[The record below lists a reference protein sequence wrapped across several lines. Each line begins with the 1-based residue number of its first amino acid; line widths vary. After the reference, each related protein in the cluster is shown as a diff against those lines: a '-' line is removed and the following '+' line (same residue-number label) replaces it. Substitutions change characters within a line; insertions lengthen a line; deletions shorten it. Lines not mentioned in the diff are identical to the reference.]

1 MTYTLFNRTALVCFL
16 FIAATFPVVTWA
28 QDQATDESGD
38 ALIIEEV
45 IVTAQKRDQV
55 AQDIPISIFAITESV
70 LEQSGINSLEGI
82 RDITAGLEIVSVS
95 PGAVQIAMRGVTNL
109 SGTIESTAAIGY
121 YLDETPISAFATAMP
136 EFAMWD
142 ANRVEVLR
150 GPQGTLFGEGSMG
163 GTIRVITN
171 KPDSSDFYGRV
182 QGEVSTVDGGDTG
195 YAGRGFVNIPLAEDT
210 LALRLT
216 FSHLDRGGWV
226 DVPDLN
232 EEDTNDIRSTDIR
245 AALRW
250 TPSDKLMVDL
260 SYMYQDIE
268 LDNTFG
274 QTSPGVLDPQA
285 QLSFAGPIGQ
295 LSTEA
300 SDYGIFNITIDYDLG
315 FASLV
320 SATSQFNQDR
330 SWLDDLTPQM
340 PLFFGIPGTSDS
352 TGNTTVDVF
361 TQEFRLVSNGD
372 ERLDWTTGVFYKTN
386 DREAEQTFYF
396 DLPAWGLVD
405 NAASLQESS
414 ADSWAVFAEIDFEF
428 TDRWSGQLGG
438 RYYSDDRELTTT
450 DLEDSLIFGTV
461 AGTVTAGSGSDS
473 HFSPKVA
480 LTWTG
485 DDTLFY
491 AKVANGFRSG
501 GTNPNA
507 SMVPDQI
514 SEGYGPE
521 ELWSYELGLKNTLA
535 GGQIQLNAYVYYN
548 DWTDLQLGF
557 VTDDGLFGFTEN
569 AGGAESKGGELEFLW
584 LPTDRLTWSVNLGY
598 TNAKITEDVFNVFG
612 ELIAADGNKIPF
624 VPEWSIGTTLDYVW
638 PVTDSLEGVVH
649 LGYAFRDENY
659 SEPGNDDAR
668 KNDNYNQVRLRGG
681 IQGERWGLYAFVTN
695 LFNEEDTTYKL
706 RPVAA
711 TPLIYTTYV
720 RPRTIGVEAN
730 WNF

>member
-1 MTYTLFNRTALVCFL
+1 M
-16 FIAATFPVVTWA
+16 
-28 QDQATDESGD
+28 
-38 ALIIEEV
+38 
-45 IVTAQKRDQV
+45 TAQKRDQV

-300 SDYGIFNITIDYDLG
+300 SDYGIFNLTIDYDLG

-624 VPEWSIGTTLDYVW
+624 VPKWSIGTTLDYVW

>member
-1 MTYTLFNRTALVCFL
+1 MTYTLFNRTTLASFL
-16 FIAATFPVVTWA
+16 LTAAAIPATTWA
-28 QDQATDESGD
+28 QDQAENEYDNE
-38 ALIIEEV
+38 LIIEEV
-45 IVTAQKRDQV
+45 IVTAQKREQA
-55 AQDIPISIFAITESV
+55 AQDIPISIFAVTGDT
-70 LEQSGINSLEGI
+70 LEQAGINSLEGI
-82 RDITAGLEIVSVS
+82 RDIAAGLEIVSVN

-109 SGTIESTAAIGY
+109 SGGIESTAAVGY
-121 YLDETPISAFATAMP
+121 YLDETPVSAFATAMP

-182 QGEVSTVDGGDTG
+182 QGEVSTIDGGETG
-195 YAGRGFVNIPLAEDT
+195 YAGRGVVNIPLAEDT

-216 FSHLDRGGWV
+216 LSHIDQGGWV
-226 DVPDLN
+226 DVPDLD
-232 EEDTNDIRSTDIR
+232 EEDTNNIQSTDIR

-250 TPSDKLMVDL
+250 TPSDKLTVDL
-260 SYMYQDIE
+260 SYMYQDLE

-274 QTSPGVLDPQA
+274 QTSPGVLDPQD
-285 QLSFAGPIGQ
+285 QLSYAGPVGQ

-300 SDYGIFNITIDYDLG
+300 SDYDLFNLTIDYDLG

-320 SATSQFNQDR
+320 SATSNFNQDR

-352 TGNTTVDVF
+352 TGATTVDVF
-361 TQEFRLVSNGD
+361 TQEFRLVSIGD
-372 ERLDWTTGVFYKTN
+372 ERLDWTAGVFYKTN
-386 DREAEQTFYF
+386 DREAVQTFFF

-405 NAASLQESS
+405 QAASLQESS
-414 ADSWAVFAEIDFEF
+414 ADSWAVFADIDFEF

-461 AGTVTAGSGSDS
+461 AGTVTSGSGSDS

-501 GTNPNA
+501 GTNPNH
-507 SMVPDQI
+507 SFKPDQI
-514 SEGYGPE
+514 PDIFGPE
-521 ELWSYELGLKNTLA
+521 ELWSYELGLKNMLA
-535 GGQIQLNAYVYYN
+535 DGRVQLNAYVYFN

-557 VTDDGLFGFTEN
+557 VTDDGLFGYTEN
-569 AGGAESKGGELEFLW
+569 AGSAESKGGELEFLW
-584 LPTDRLTWSVNLGY
+584 VPTDRLTWAINLSY
-598 TNAKITEDVFNVFG
+598 TNAKITEDVYNAFG
-612 ELIAADGNKIPF
+612 ELIAAKGNKIPF
-624 VPEWSIGTTLDYVW
+624 VPEWSLGTTLDYIW
-638 PVTDSLEGVVH
+638 PVSDKLEGVVH
-649 LGYAFRDENY
+649 LGYAFRDANY
-659 SEPGNDDAR
+659 SEPSNDEAR
-668 KNDNYNQVRLRGG
+668 ENDKYNQVRLRGG

-695 LFNEEDTTYKL
+695 LLNEDDTTYKL

-711 TPLIYTTYV
+711 TPLTYTTYV
-720 RPRTIGVEAN
+720 RPRTIGVEAT
-730 WNF
+730 WDF

>member
-1 MTYTLFNRTALVCFL
+1 MTYTLFNRTTLASFL
-16 FIAATFPVVTWA
+16 LTAAAIPATTWA
-28 QDQATDESGD
+28 QDQTDNEYD
-38 ALIIEEV
+38 ELIIEEV
-45 IVTAQKRDQV
+45 IVTAQKREQAV
-55 AQDIPISIFAITESV
+55 QDIPISIFAVTGDT
-70 LEQSGINSLEGI
+70 LEQAGINSLEGI
-82 RDITAGLEIVSVS
+82 RDIAAGLEIVSVS

-109 SGTIESTAAIGY
+109 SGTIESTAAVGY
-121 YLDETPISAFATAMP
+121 YLDETPVSSFATAMP

-182 QGEVSTVDGGDTG
+182 QAEVSTVDGGETG
-195 YAGRGFVNIPLAEDT
+195 WAGRGVVNIPLAEDT

-216 FSHLDRGGWV
+216 LSHIDQGGWV
-226 DVPDLN
+226 EVPDID
-232 EEDTNDIRSTDIR
+232 EKDTNAIQSTDLR

-250 TPSDKLMVDL
+250 TPSDKLTVDL
-260 SYMYQDIE
+260 SYMYQDLE

-274 QTSPGVLDPQA
+274 QTSPGVLDPQD
-285 QLSFAGPIGQ
+285 QLSYAGPVGQ

-300 SDYGIFNITIDYDLG
+300 SDYDLFNLTIDYDLG

-320 SATSQFNQDR
+320 SATSSFNQDR
-330 SWLDDLTPQM
+330 SWLDDLAPQM
-340 PLFFGIPGTSDS
+340 PLFFGTSGPS
-352 TGNTTVDVF
+352 SNSPGNTTVDVF
-361 TQEFRLVSNGD
+361 TQEFRLVSIGD

-386 DREAEQTFYF
+386 DREAEQAFYF
-396 DLPAWGLVD
+396 DLPDWGLVD
-405 NAASLQESS
+405 KAASLQESS

-461 AGTVTAGSGSDS
+461 AGTVTSGSGSDS

-501 GTNPNA
+501 GTNPNQ
-507 SMVPDQI
+507 SFRPDQI
-514 SEGYGPE
+514 PDIFGPE

-535 GGQIQLNAYVYYN
+535 GGQVQLNAYIYFN

-557 VTDDGLFGFTEN
+557 VTDDGLFGYTEN
-569 AGGAESKGGELEFLW
+569 AGSAESKGGELEFLW
-584 LPTDRLTWSVNLGY
+584 LPTDGLTLAVNLGY
-598 TNAKITEDVFNVFG
+598 TNAKITEDVYNAFG
-612 ELIAADGNKIPF
+612 ELIAAAGNKIPF
-624 VPEWSIGTTLDYVW
+624 VPEWSLGATLDYVW
-638 PVTDSLEGVVH
+638 PVSDNLEGVVH

-659 SEPGNDDAR
+659 SEPSNDEAR
-668 KNDNYNQVRLRGG
+668 ENDKYNQVRLRGG

-695 LFNEEDTTYKL
+695 LLNEEDTTYKI

-711 TPLIYTTYV
+711 TPLTYTTYV
-720 RPRTIGVEAN
+720 RPRTIGVEAS

>member
-1 MTYTLFNRTALVCFL
+1 MTYTLFNRTTLASFL
-16 FIAATFPVVTWA
+16 LTAATCPAMTWA
-28 QDQATDESGD
+28 QDQAENEYDE
-38 ALIIEEV
+38 LIIEEV
-45 IVTAQKRDQV
+45 IVTAQKREQA
-55 AQDIPISIFAITESV
+55 AQDIPISLFAVTGDT
-70 LEQSGINSLEGI
+70 LEQAGINSLEGI
-82 RDITAGLEIVSVS
+82 RDIAAGLEIVSVN

-109 SGTIESTAAIGY
+109 SGGIESTAAVGY
-121 YLDETPISAFATAMP
+121 YLDETPVSAFATAMP

-182 QGEVSTVDGGDTG
+182 QAEVSTIDGGDTG
-195 YAGRGFVNIPLAEDT
+195 YAGRGVVNIPLAEDT

-216 FSHLDRGGWV
+216 LSHIDQGGWV
-226 DVPDLN
+226 DVPDLD
-232 EEDTNDIRSTDIR
+232 EEDTNNIQSTDIR

-250 TPSDKLMVDL
+250 TPSDKLTVDL
-260 SYMYQDIE
+260 SYMYQDLE

-274 QTSPGVLDPQA
+274 QTSPGVLDPQD
-285 QLSFAGPIGQ
+285 QLSYAGPVGQ

-300 SDYGIFNITIDYDLG
+300 SDYDLFNLTIDYDLG

-320 SATSQFNQDR
+320 SATSSFNQDR

-352 TGNTTVDVF
+352 TGSTTVDVF
-361 TQEFRLVSNGD
+361 TQEFRLVSIGD
-372 ERLDWTTGVFYKTN
+372 ERLDWTTGVFFKTN
-386 DREAEQTFYF
+386 DREAVQTFFF

-405 NAASLQESS
+405 QAASLQESS
-414 ADSWAVFAEIDFEF
+414 ADSWAVFADIDFEF

-461 AGTVTAGSGSDS
+461 AGTVTSGSGSDS

-501 GTNPNA
+501 GTNPNH
-507 SMVPDQI
+507 SFKPDQI
-514 SEGYGPE
+514 PDIFGPE

-535 GGQIQLNAYVYYN
+535 GGQVQLNAYVYFN

-557 VTDDGLFGFTEN
+557 VTDDGLFGYTEN
-569 AGGAESKGGELEFLW
+569 AGSAESKGGELEFLW
-584 LPTDRLTWSVNLGY
+584 LPTDRLTWAVNLSY
-598 TNAKITEDVFNVFG
+598 TNAKITEDVYNAFG
-612 ELIAADGNKIPF
+612 ELIAAKGNKIPF
-624 VPEWSIGTTLDYVW
+624 VPEWSLGTTLDYIW
-638 PVTDSLEGVVH
+638 PVSDKLEGVVH
-649 LGYAFRDENY
+649 LGYAFRDANY
-659 SEPGNDDAR
+659 SEPSNDEAR
-668 KNDNYNQVRLRGG
+668 ENDKYNQVRLRGG

-695 LFNEEDTTYKL
+695 LLNEDDTTYKL

-711 TPLIYTTYV
+711 TPLTYTTYV
-720 RPRTIGVEAN
+720 RPRTIGVEAT
-730 WNF
+730 WDF